1 MQTLKEFLSFS
12 NYKKEILISGLI
24 REKSGGIFEGR
35 PLKEYFKESKVKII
49 LKIKSEK
56 FRKII
61 QTFKWRKF

>member
-24 REKSGGIFEGR
+24 REISGGIFEGR

-49 LKIKSEK
+49 LE
-56 FRKII
+56 
-61 QTFKWRKF
+61 